1 MLIGI
6 ASVCHDMR
14 ELRERMAER
23 FGREGVQ
30 SAPNAPGQSKR
41 RIVIE
46 AI

>member
-30 SAPNAPGQSKR
+30 FTMYLPPMHPGK
-41 RIVIE
+41 
-46 AI
+46 AKDG